1 MSVFY
6 YRTKDNICPAIFQN
20 EINTD
25 GIITTTIEY
34 IRVDDEVNLTL
45 AFASSLSTSEEAQ
58 LDVLLNAHI
67 CTRPDDDGDDGGVD
81 SEDDGDVDS
90 GSDVVLS
97 TSNFGRIFQYNFYE
111 DGSAK
116 NKWLEFTDGTG
127 CNETAGVIP
136 WDCKLIAITYSNERR
151 NTDVTLEVRTAP
163 LNSAGNDV
171 LGVNWVISDART
183 GVQKNF
189 PTDISFSTGDKVGV
203 YFKHTSG
210 TYPKKPH
217 VSLFFLIT
225 ETGNMLETI
234 TENHS
239 GDFNSGSYD
248 DD

>member
-1 MSVFY
+1 MSIFY

-20 EINTD
+20 EINND
-25 GIITTTIEY
+25 GIITTAIEY
-34 IRVDDEVNLTL
+34 IRVDDEVNLTF
-45 AFASSLSTSEEAQ
+45 AFASSISTAEETQ

-67 CTRPDDDGDDGGVD
+67 CIRPDDGGDGGAVDSSDDGDDNPIATL
-81 SEDDGDVDS
+81 
-90 GSDVVLS
+90 LS
-97 TSNFGRIFQYNFYE
+97 TNFGRIFQYNFYE

-116 NKWLEFTDGTG
+116 NKWLEFSDGTG
-127 CNETAGVIP
+127 CDETAGVIP
-136 WDCKLIAITYSNERR
+136 WDCKLIAITYSNERK

-163 LNSAGNDV
+163 LNSGATDV
-171 LGVNWVISDART
+171 LAKGWVIVDART

-189 PTDISFSTGDKVGV
+189 PTDVNFSTGDKVGV

-225 ETGNMLETI
+225 ETGNTLETI

-239 GDFNSGSYD
+239 GDFGSGSYD
-248 DD
+248 D